1 MENREEL
8 VRLIKKQIEIENDH
22 VKRLDE
28 LQKKVRT
35 AAAQLLLYEMQL
47 DSQKHAS
54 ILSGTLKVLKG
65 VPPSKTLWN
74 YRIESYVD
82 ESVVKQ
88 ELETHMKMETEVL
101 DHVEKEIEKTKDEG
115 LKLLLQN
122 IAEDEKKHHKIL
134 GVIVKHSYEFIP

>member
-1 MENREEL
+1 ME
-8 VRLIKKQIEIENDH
+8 
-22 VKRLDE
+22 
-28 LQKKVRT
+28 
-35 AAAQLLLYEMQL
+35 L

-54 ILSGTLKVLKG
+54 ILSGILKVLKG

-82 ESVVKQ
+82 ELVVKR
-88 ELETHMKMETEVL
+88 ELETHMKMETDIL
-101 DHVEKEIEKTKDEG
+101 DHVEKETEQTADEG

-134 GVIVKHSYEFIP
+134 ETIVKYSYKFIP